1 MCPAGLDGTCCV
13 RLLLLWT
20 FLPGAQSRRGASAL
34 ALRSAVVIDAG
45 CSREADGMLADAILG
60 AEDAAG
66 MRLAVR
72 MVTVEGVRHTWA
84 ACPQVRSLEVGARL
98 GLLGSYMLHLVSV
111 GEVFSMSQCASC
123 RDALEPGGPSA
134 RYLREQ
140 SRPLLTYARWLAG
153 EESLCIAVRDCT
165 VSDLVT
171 PDMVR
176 RMLDIL
182 RCSRQESCGGLTV
195 ELDRRLLPDEIAWPL
210 AGGTHRVDRMSL
222 VTVDEHVLA
231 VMRSH
236 VGRDGVL
243 LLGPSVKLQHA
254 AEDIYT
260 RLSESW
266 PSGRA
271 ELWEVARTMVQ

>member
-1 MCPAGLDGTCCV
+1 M
-13 RLLLLWT
+13 
-20 FLPGAQSRRGASAL
+20 S
-34 ALRSAVVIDAG
+34 DAG
-45 CSREADGMLADAILG
+45 CSREADARLEAAILG

-72 MVTVEGVRHTWA
+72 TITVEGVRHTWT

-98 GLLGSYMLHLVSV
+98 GLLGSYRLHLVSV
-111 GEVFSMSQCASC
+111 GEVFSMSQCTSC
-123 RDALEPGGPSA
+123 RDALGPGGPSA

-153 EESLCIAVRDCT
+153 EESLCIAIRDCT

-176 RMLDIL
+176 RMLDVL

-195 ELDRRLLPDEIAWPL
+195 EIDRRLLPDGIAWPL
-210 AGGTHRVDRMSL
+210 AGGTHRADGMSL
-222 VTVDEHVLA
+222 MAVDEHVLA
-231 VMRSH
+231 VVRSH

-243 LLGPSVKLQHA
+243 LLGPSGKLQHA
-254 AEDIYT
+254 AEDVYT
-260 RLSESW
+260 RLSGAW
-266 PSGRA
+266 QGGRT